1 MGATAAHGGAPRRA
15 RRSAPAAVVSLVLL
29 ALLVAGLG
37 VPGWA
42 TAQEDPGPAAP
53 APAAPAVQE
62 QPAPEPPAPEPPAP
76 EPPAPAVPELP
87 APADVVPAVTAAQG
101 GVGAFAV
108 VVAEQEQRQA
118 GVSIRAA
125 EAVTAQVLART
136 AGNEL
141 ADRPFPTAS
150 LVKLFIA
157 EDVLHRAR
165 TGAIVLTPGD
175 RAQLEVMIRGSN
187 DPAASDLWVRFG
199 GARAVSDVAV
209 RYGLTGT
216 APPRRWGQWGE
227 TTTTAN
233 DLARFLA
240 RLPVVAHPDD
250 AETLLGWMRAATP
263 IASDGFDQEFG
274 VFGTLPGAGVKQ
286 GWMCCLGGQRHLHS
300 VGVVGGRVVVLLSE
314 VPRSVGWDAAS
325 GALDA
330 AAAAVPLA
338 PAP

>member
-1 MGATAAHGGAPRRA
+1 MATTAAHAGAPRRV
-15 RRSAPAAVVSLVLL
+15 RRGTPVVVVAVVLLSLLL
-29 ALLVAGLG
+29 AGLG
-37 VPGWA
+37 VSRWA
-42 TAQEDPGPAAP
+42 TAQQDP
-53 APAAPAVQE
+53 APTAQ
-62 QPAPEPPAPEPPAP
+62 QPPAPTAQQ
-76 EPPAPAVPELP
+76 PPAPATPEPP

-101 GVGAFAV
+101 GLGAFAV
-108 VVAEQEQRQA
+108 VVAEQEQRQT

-125 EAVTAQVLART
+125 EARTARVLART

-199 GARAVSDVAV
+199 GARAVGDVAV

-240 RLPVVAHPDD
+240 RLPVIAHPDD
-250 AETLLGWMRAATP
+250 AEALLGWMRAATP

-314 VPRSVGWDAAS
+314 VPRSVGWDAAR

-330 AAAAVPLA
+330 AAAAVPPP
-338 PAP
+338 PAS